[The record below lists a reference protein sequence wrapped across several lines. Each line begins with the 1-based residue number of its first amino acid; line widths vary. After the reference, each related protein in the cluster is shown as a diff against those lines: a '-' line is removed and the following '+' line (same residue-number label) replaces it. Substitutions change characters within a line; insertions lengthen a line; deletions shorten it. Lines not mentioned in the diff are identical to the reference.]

1 VPSSADPVVVVGA
14 SLAGLRAAE
23 ALRREGYD
31 GPLVVVGDEPHPP
44 YDRPPLSKQVL
55 IGKIGPEATALAVSA
70 DLDVEWRFGTRV
82 EALDLDGRRLSLAG
96 GDELPFD
103 GLVIATGSAP
113 RRLPSVLDPFGAP
126 VLRTLDDAV
135 ALRAA
140 FAEGAGRVVVVGAG
154 VIGLE
159 VASSARTCG
168 LEVTVVEAARTP
180 LARVVGP
187 LLGEVVAEL
196 HRAHG
201 VDLRLGV
208 GVEVVVGGARPE
220 GVRLTDGTTLHA
232 DLVVLGIGAAP
243 VTGWLEG
250 SGVDL
255 ADGVR
260 CDDRLRVLAGG
271 RPLPRVVA
279 AGDVARWDGPDGV
292 PIRVEHWTNAVE
304 SAEAAAAALLR
315 GDDAPAYA
323 PVPYVWSDQHD
334 RKIQVVGVP
343 SLDDDLMIVDGSA
356 AERKFAAAFGRDGRL
371 AAGVAFGK
379 PAKAMAI
386 RRLLEAGSAFPPEM

>member
-1 VPSSADPVVVVGA
+1 
-14 SLAGLRAAE
+14 
-23 ALRREGYD
+23 
-31 GPLVVVGDEPHPP
+31 
-44 YDRPPLSKQVL
+44 
-55 IGKIGPEATALAVSA
+55 
-70 DLDVEWRFGTRV
+70 
-82 EALDLDGRRLSLAG
+82 
-96 GDELPFD
+96 
-103 GLVIATGSAP
+103 
-113 RRLPSVLDPFGAP
+113 
-126 VLRTLDDAV
+126 
-135 ALRAA
+135 
-140 FAEGAGRVVVVGAG
+140 
-154 VIGLE
+154 
-159 VASSARTCG
+159 
-168 LEVTVVEAARTP
+168 
-180 LARVVGP
+180 
-187 LLGEVVAEL
+187 VVAEL

-220 GVRLTDGTTLHA
+220 GVRLTDGTALHA

-243 VTGWLEG
+243 VTGWLDG

-271 RPLPRVVA
+271 RSLPRVVA
-279 AGDVARWDGPDGV
+279 AGDVARWEGPDGV

-356 AERKFAAAFGRDGRL
+356 AERRFAAAFGRDGRL
-371 AAGVAFGK
+371 AAGVAFGQ